1 MDMIDDLK
9 KKLEDVIDLLPPIPA
24 VMTELVQALGDIDIE
39 LRALAHIISKDP
51 LMSMNILK
59 VSNSAFYRLPN
70 KVATVDHAVKL
81 LGIKE
86 ITGICIACGAYQS
99 LKAPHNV
106 ETFDLI
112 EFWRHSVATGVVSR
126 RLCQELEILDHNVL
140 YFLGLLHDV
149 GKVVL
154 DRFAHDIY
162 KIAVQTTREENITI
176 QEAEKR
182 LIGESH
188 DVVGGWLMEKW
199 RLPWTFVDVAKYHH
213 AVEKSPEDNKAGV
226 AIIALADRL
235 AWLHYLGLDPGF
247 EVNMLTDN
255 EAYSF
260 LERTTSTMED
270 IDFVKFMQELDTAN
284 EEIDEMT
291 RILHS

>member
-1 MDMIDDLK
+1 MIKDVQS
-9 KKLEDVIDLLPPIPA
+9 KLENFIDLLPPITA
-24 VMTELVQALGDIDIE
+24 VMTELLQALGDKDIE

-51 LMSMNILK
+51 FMSMNVLK

-99 LKAPHNV
+99 LKQPENM
-106 ETFDLI
+106 ETFSLDD
-112 EFWRHSVATGVVSR
+112 FWRHSVATGVVSR

-162 KIAVQTTREENITI
+162 RIVVQTTREEHITI
-176 QEAEKR
+176 QEAEKH

-199 RLPWTFVDVAKYHH
+199 RLPLTFVDVAKYHH
-213 AVEKSPEDNKAGV
+213 SLKESPEDNKAAI
-226 AIIALADRL
+226 AIISLADRL
-235 AWLHYLGLDPGF
+235 SWLHYLGLDPGYD
-247 EVNMLTDN
+247 VSLLTDN

-260 LERTTSTMED
+260 LEETTSTMEE
-270 IDFVKFMQELDTAN
+270 IDLLKFIHDLDTAR

-291 RILHS
+291 RIFHS

>member
-1 MDMIDDLK
+1 MDDDLK
-9 KKLEDVIDLLPPIPA
+9 KKLEDVIDLLPPIPQ
-24 VMTELVQALGDIDIE
+24 VMSELLQALGDKDIE
-39 LRALAHIISKDP
+39 LRALASIISKDP
-51 LMSMNILK
+51 LMSMNVLK

-70 KVATVDHAVKL
+70 KVATVEHAVKL

-99 LKAPHNV
+99 LKPPSNV
-106 ETFDLI
+106 ETFDLV

-140 YFLGLLHDV
+140 YFIGLLHDV

-154 DRFAHDIY
+154 DRLAHDIY
-162 KIAVQTTREENITI
+162 RIVVQTAREENITI
-176 QEAEKR
+176 FDAEKR

-188 DVVGGWLMEKW
+188 DRVGGWLMEKW
-199 RLPWTFVDVAKYHH
+199 RLPWTFIDVAQYHH
-213 AVEKSPEDNKAGV
+213 NVSAAPEENRAAT
-226 AIIALADRL
+226 AIISFADRL
-235 AWLHYLGLDPGF
+235 AWLHYLGLESGF
-247 EVNMLTDN
+247 DVKLLTEN

-260 LERTTSTMED
+260 LEENTAN
-270 IDFVKFMQELDTAN
+270 IDEIDLGKFMEELDSAH

>member
-1 MDMIDDLK
+1 MIKDVQS
-9 KKLEDVIDLLPPIPA
+9 KLENFIDLLPPIPA
-24 VMTELVQALGDIDIE
+24 VMTELIQALGNKDIE
-39 LRALAHIISKDP
+39 LRALASIISKDP
-51 LMSMNILK
+51 FMSMNVLK

-99 LKAPHNV
+99 LKQPENM
-106 ETFDLI
+106 ETFALDD
-112 EFWRHSVATGVVSR
+112 FWRHSVATGVVSR
-126 RLCQELEILDHNVL
+126 RLCQELEILDHNVF

-162 KIAVQTTREENITI
+162 RIVVQTTREEHITI
-176 QEAEKR
+176 QEAEKH

-199 RLPWTFVDVAKYHH
+199 RLPLTFVDVAKYHH
-213 AVEKSPEDNKAGV
+213 SMKESPEDNKAAI
-226 AIIALADRL
+226 AIISLADRL
-235 AWLHYLGLDPGF
+235 SWLHYLGLDPGYD
-247 EVNMLTDN
+247 VSLLTDN

-260 LERTTSTMED
+260 LEETTSAMEEIDLLKFIHD
-270 IDFVKFMQELDTAN
+270 IDTAR

-291 RILHS
+291 RIFHS

>member
-1 MDMIDDLK
+1 MDNELK
-9 KKLEDVIDLLPPIPA
+9 KKLEDVIDLLPPIPQ
-24 VMTELVQALGDIDIE
+24 VMSELLQALGDKDIE
-39 LRALAHIISKDP
+39 LRALANIISKDP

-70 KVATVDHAVKL
+70 KVATVEHAVKL

-99 LKAPHNV
+99 LKPPSNV
-106 ETFDLI
+106 ETFDLV
-112 EFWRHSVATGVVSR
+112 EFWRHSMATGVVSR

-140 YFLGLLHDV
+140 YFIGLLHDV

-162 KIAVQTTREENITI
+162 RIVVQTAREENITI
-176 QEAEKR
+176 FDAEKR

-188 DVVGGWLMEKW
+188 DTVGGWLMEKW
-199 RLPWTFVDVAKYHH
+199 RLPWTFIDVAQYHH
-213 AVEKSPEDNKAGV
+213 NVNAAPDENKAAT
-226 AIIALADRL
+226 AIISFADRL
-235 AWLHYLGLDPGF
+235 AWLHYLGLESDF
-247 EVNMLTDN
+247 DVTLLTEN

-260 LERTTSTMED
+260 LEENTAN
-270 IDFVKFMQELDTAN
+270 IDEIDLGKFMQELDSAH
-284 EEIDEMT
+284 EEIDEMA

>member
-1 MDMIDDLK
+1 MIDDLK
-9 KKLEDVIDLLPPIPA
+9 KQLDEVIGLLPPIPA
-24 VMTELVQALGDIDIE
+24 VMMELIQALGNKDIE
-39 LRALAHIISKDP
+39 LRELSNIISKDP
-51 LMSMNILK
+51 MMSMNILK

-70 KVATVDHAVKL
+70 KVSTVEHAVKL

-99 LKAPHNV
+99 LKPPQGM
-106 ETFDLI
+106 ETFDLDD
-112 EFWRHSVATGVVSR
+112 FWRHSVSTGIVSR
-126 RLCQELEILDHNVL
+126 RLCQELEIMDSNVL

-154 DRFAHDIY
+154 DRFAHDLY
-162 KIAVQTTREENITI
+162 KKVVQVAREENITM

-182 LIGESH
+182 IIGESH

-199 RLPWTFVDVAKYHH
+199 RLPWTFADVAKYHH
-213 AVEKSPEDNKAGV
+213 NVKEAPEDNKAAI
-226 AIIALADRL
+226 AIISFADRL
-235 AWLHYLGLDPGF
+235 AWLHYLGLESGLD
-247 EVNMLTDN
+247 VTLLTDH
-255 EAYSF
+255 EAYLF
-260 LERTTSTMED
+260 LDEITAN
-270 IDFVKFMQELDTAN
+270 IDEVDLGKFMQELDSAH

>member
-1 MDMIDDLK
+1 MVDDLQNK
-9 KKLEDVIDLLPPIPA
+9 IEEVIDFLPPIPA
-24 VMTELVQALGDIDIE
+24 VMTELLSALSNKDIE
-39 LRALAHIISKDP
+39 LRALANIISKDP
-51 LMSMNILK
+51 QMSMNILK

-70 KVATVDHAVKL
+70 KVETVDHAVKL

-99 LKAPHNV
+99 LKPTQNV
-106 ETFDLI
+106 ETFDFDD
-112 EFWRHSVATGVVSR
+112 FWRHSVSTGVVSR
-126 RLCQELEILDHNVL
+126 RLSQKLEILDHNVL
-140 YFLGLLHDV
+140 YFLGLLHDI
-149 GKVVL
+149 GKVIL

-162 KIAVQTTREENITI
+162 KVVIRTTGEENITI
-176 QEAEKR
+176 REIEKR

-213 AVEKSPEDNKAGV
+213 NVKEPPNDNKAAT
-226 AIIALADRL
+226 AIISFADRL
-235 AWLHYLGLDPGF
+235 AWLHYFGLESDF
-247 EVNMLTDN
+247 DSALLTDH
-255 EAYSF
+255 EAYLL
-260 LERTTSTMED
+260 LEEITAN
-270 IDFVKFMQELDTAN
+270 IDEIDLGKFMQELDSAN

>member
-24 VMTELVQALGDIDIE
+24 VMMELVQALGDKDIE

-86 ITGICIACGAYQS
+86 IIGICIACGAYQS

-106 ETFDLI
+106 ETFDLVD
-112 EFWRHSVATGVVSR
+112 FWRHSVATGVVSR

-162 KIAVQTTREENITI
+162 RIVVQTTREENITI

-213 AVEKSPEDNKAGV
+213 AVKESPEDNKAAI
-226 AIIALADRL
+226 AIISFADRI
-235 AWLHYLGLDPGF
+235 AWLHYLGLDSGF
-247 EVNMLTDN
+247 DVTLLTDN

-270 IDFVKFMQELDTAN
+270 IDLSKFMQELDTAN

>member
-51 LMSMNILK
+51 LMSMNVLK
-59 VSNSAFYRLPN
+59 VSNSALYRLPN

-106 ETFDLI
+106 ETFNLDD
-112 EFWRHSVATGVVSR
+112 FWRHSVATGVVSR

-162 KIAVQTTREENITI
+162 KIVVQTTREENITI

-213 AVEKSPEDNKAGV
+213 DVKESPEDNKTGV
-226 AIIALADRL
+226 AIIAIADRL

-247 EVNMLTDN
+247 NVTMLTDN

-291 RILHS
+291 NILQS

>member
-1 MDMIDDLK
+1 MIDDLQ
-9 KKLEDVIDLLPPIPA
+9 KKLEDVIELLPPIPA
-24 VMTELVQALGDIDIE
+24 VMSELLQAIGDKDIE
-39 LRALAHIISKDP
+39 LKSLARIISKDP
-51 LMSMNILK
+51 LMSMNVLK

-70 KVATVDHAVKL
+70 RVATVEHAVKL

-99 LKAPHNV
+99 LKPQPNV
-106 ETFDLI
+106 KTFDLDD
-112 EFWRHSVATGVVSR
+112 FWRHSVSTGILSR

-140 YFLGLLHDV
+140 YFIGLLHDV

-162 KIAVQTTREENITI
+162 KNVIQATREENIALH
-176 QEAEKR
+176 EVEKR

-188 DVVGGWLMEKW
+188 DTVGGWLMEKW

-213 AVEKSPEDNKAGV
+213 SVDKAPEENKAAT
-226 AIIALADRL
+226 AITAFADRL
-235 AWLHYLGLDPGF
+235 SWLHYLGF
-247 EVNMLTDN
+247 ESDFDVTLLTDH
-255 EAYSF
+255 ESYLF
-260 LERTTSTMED
+260 LDNLTAN
-270 IDFVKFMQELDTAN
+270 IDEVDLGKFMKELDSAN